1 MASVGDV
8 DTIGEGTLERN
19 AAGSR
24 HSLCNDATRAV
35 PYMYDVHVRRT
46 CRMAILRPA
55 GQSPEQQD
63 RRSAFSANLG
73 GDARNHRM
81 FTSASGIADGA
92 ATPQRPINT
101 ALYTEKH
108 GRRA

>member
-35 PYMYDVHVRRT
+35 PYMYDVHAEWRFYDRLVSRRNNRT
-46 CRMAILRPA
+46 
-55 GQSPEQQD
+55 
-63 RRSAFSANLG
+63 
-73 GDARNHRM
+73 
-81 FTSASGIADGA
+81 DG
-92 ATPQRPINT
+92 PLFPRI
-101 ALYTEKH
+101 
-108 GRRA
+108 